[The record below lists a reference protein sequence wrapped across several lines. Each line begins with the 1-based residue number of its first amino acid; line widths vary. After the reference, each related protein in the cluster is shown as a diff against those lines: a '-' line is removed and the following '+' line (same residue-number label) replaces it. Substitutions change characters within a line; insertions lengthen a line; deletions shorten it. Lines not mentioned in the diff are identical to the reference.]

1 MRVGPCGRAGAEEVR
16 GPLVGPTA
24 ALRVATRGGAV
35 GREEADVV
43 GVVGACG
50 GAGASTVAAA
60 LADGLRRAGR
70 RPVLVDLATTGAG
83 IDVLL
88 GIDHRDGPRWAD
100 LRDARGEVDGRALVE
115 LLPTWSTVPVLS
127 ALRADPVA
135 LDPGVVVD
143 VCSALADACD
153 VLVLDLPRAA
163 LAAGAV
169 ASALTGAGAG
179 AGAGPCERG
188 DADHAALVGACDTLF
203 LVTPLEVPAV
213 AGAVAAVTLARRTGA
228 DRSMR
233 LVARRPAPGRLD
245 PWEVSDVVGLPLACV
260 AGWDRTLAARVD
272 RGQGPPVGARR
283 PLGRAGRE
291 LAALVTARTVTR
303 SPVLA

>member
-1 MRVGPCGRAGAEEVR
+1 M
-16 GPLVGPTA
+16 
-24 ALRVATRGGAV
+24 

-88 GIDHRDGPRWAD
+88 GIDHREGPRWAD
-100 LRDARGEVDGRALVE
+100 LRDARGAVDGRALVE
-115 LLPTWSTVPVLS
+115 LLPTWCAVPVLS
-127 ALRADPVA
+127 AHRTDPVV

-163 LAAGAV
+163 LAAGAGAGLEVNAGTAAGTGAV
-169 ASALTGAGAG
+169 ASARTGAGAG
-179 AGAGPCERG
+179 PGPCERG
-188 DADHAALVGACDTLF
+188 DAEHAALVGACDTLF

-213 AGAVAAVTLARRTGA
+213 AGAVAAVALARRTGA

-260 AGWDRTLAARVD
+260 VGWDRTLAARVD
-272 RGQGPPVGARR
+272 RGQGTPVGARR

-291 LAALVTARTVTR
+291 LAALVTAGMLTR
-303 SPVLA
+303 IPAVA

>member
-1 MRVGPCGRAGAEEVR
+1 M
-16 GPLVGPTA
+16 
-24 ALRVATRGGAV
+24 
-35 GREEADVV
+35 GREEALVV

-50 GAGASTVAAA
+50 GAGASTLAAA
-60 LADGLRRAGR
+60 LADALRRAGR
-70 RPVLVDLATTGAG
+70 RPVLVDLTTRGAG

-88 GIDHRDGPRWAD
+88 GIDHREGPRWAD
-100 LRDARGEVDGRALVE
+100 LRDARGEVDGRALRG
-115 LLPTWSTVPVLS
+115 LLPTWCAVPVLS
-127 ALRADPVA
+127 AHRADPVE

-163 LAAGAV
+163 LAAGAGAV
-169 ASALTGAGAG
+169 PDLGTGAGGETRG
-179 AGAGPCERG
+179 ATRPGPGRDRG
-188 DADHAALVGACDTLF
+188 TDDAALVGACDALF
-203 LVTPLEVPAV
+203 LVTPLELPAV
-213 AGAVAAVTLARRTGA
+213 AGAVAAVALARSTGA
-228 DRSMR
+228 DRTMR

-272 RGQGPPVGARR
+272 RGQGPAVGVRR

-291 LAALVTARTVTR
+291 LAALVTGGALARTPSV
-303 SPVLA
+303 A

>member
-1 MRVGPCGRAGAEEVR
+1 M
-16 GPLVGPTA
+16 
-24 ALRVATRGGAV
+24 
-35 GREEADVV
+35 GREEAVVV
-43 GVVGACG
+43 GVIGACG
-50 GAGASTVAAA
+50 GAGASTLAAA

-70 RPVLVDLATTGAG
+70 RPVLVDLATRGGG

-88 GIDHRDGPRWAD
+88 GIDHREGPRWAD
-100 LRDARGEVDGRALVE
+100 LRDARGEVDGRALAG
-115 LLPTWSTVPVLS
+115 LLPTWCAVPVLS
-127 ALRADPVA
+127 AHRTDPAV
-135 LDPGVVVD
+135 LDQGVVVD

-163 LAAGAV
+163 LAAGAGGG
-169 ASALTGAGAG
+169 ADMSTGAAAGAG
-179 AGAGPCERG
+179 A
-188 DADHAALVGACDTLF
+188 DAEHAALVGACDALF
-203 LVTPLEVPAV
+203 LVTPLELPAV
-213 AGAVAAVTLARRTGA
+213 AGAVAAVALARRSGA

-260 AGWDRTLAARVD
+260 VGWDRTLAARVD

-291 LAALVTARTVTR
+291 LGALVTAGTLARTPAV
-303 SPVLA
+303 A